1 MLDCLIIG
9 AGPAGLAV
17 ANSLLGAG
25 LQCLVLEKGPIAGHI
40 AQYPA
45 FMQFFSTRDLLEIDG
60 FPLTITEE
68 KPSRRQ
74 YLAYLARFAQERR
87 LPLRIYT
94 EVLAVE
100 KLADGTFAV
109 RAQRQGGPVESLAA
123 RAVVVA
129 CGAFDSPR
137 RLGVPGEELPKVTHR
152 FTEPHPYIGSRVL
165 VVGGRNSAVET
176 ALILWRAGAQVALS
190 YRCKDFAGHG
200 LKYWLKPDI
209 ENRIRNGEIT
219 GYLGTTVRRIDWDSV
234 TLGDENGHETTL
246 ANDFVICHT
255 GYDPPVEFL
264 RAMGIRLAAE
274 TNVPDHDP
282 ATLETNVPGLFVAG
296 TIVAGNVSGHIFI
309 ENSRHHGELI
319 LAALRARLAVNPAG

>member
-1 MLDCLIIG
+1 
-9 AGPAGLAV
+9 
-17 ANSLLGAG
+17 
-25 LQCLVLEKGPIAGHI
+25 
-40 AQYPA
+40 
-45 FMQFFSTRDLLEIDG
+45 
-60 FPLTITEE
+60 
-68 KPSRRQ
+68 
-74 YLAYLARFAQERR
+74 
-87 LPLRIYT
+87 
-94 EVLAVE
+94 
-100 KLADGTFAV
+100 
-109 RAQRQGGPVESLAA
+109 
-123 RAVVVA
+123 
-129 CGAFDSPR
+129 FDSPR

-176 ALILWRAGAQVALS
+176 ALILWRAGVQVALS
-190 YRCKDFAGHG
+190 YRRKDFAGHG

-296 TIVAGNVSGHIFI
+296 TIVAGNVSGHLFI